1 MVKKEKR
8 EPAPSRKDV
17 YGWKR
22 IWCPTNFGGTET
34 EPRKVL
40 ADFIVKIWKEEFWL
54 ATNSTGRN
62 PLLNHGK
69 SHYLKTY

>member
-8 EPAPSRKDV
+8 ESGPSRKDV

-40 ADFIVKIWKEEFWL
+40 ANFIVKIWKEEFFYRLHWSMPTIPL
-54 ATNSTGRN
+54 DRN
-62 PLLNHGK
+62 LVGNQ
-69 SHYLKTY
+69 